1 MTSSALSDIMRWGK
15 IIGTNMFSFFL
26 NPFGLN
32 ILVFFSAFNCL
43 DYLNVP
49 KKSFILQ
56 VVTKWFH
63 VNYMNYWWNAWDKK
77 LFQANGYYGY
87 KWVFCTVTRW
97 RTVCSIRLHV
107 FVFLQKNL
115 CFPNFSDA
123 TWRLDWCNRNS
134 FDILQLTTF
143 YVPTI

>member
-49 KKSFILQ
+49 KNLFYFASG
-56 VVTKWFH
+56 
-63 VNYMNYWWNAWDKK
+63 DKMVSCK
-77 LFQANGYYGY
+77 LHELLMKCMGQEVIPG
-87 KWVFCTVTRW
+87 KWVLWVQ
-97 RTVCSIRLHV
+97 VSVLH
-107 FVFLQKNL
+107 
-115 CFPNFSDA
+115 SD
-123 TWRLDWCNRNS
+123 
-134 FDILQLTTF
+134 
-143 YVPTI
+143 